1 MVEFMTS
8 YTPSMDLFRE
18 EPIAPMEKVD
28 ADIEKPIIPISE
40 IGTTSIDAGEG
51 NILQEL
57 EKNIKMGTK
66 KIQIVFSGR
75 GGSGVTAGGGPSLYG
90 KDVRTSLY
98 EKAKATGV
106 QLVGVELSPAVIS
119 GLAGFDPQSGRLSE
133 ERRQQDLKKV
143 RDAVRFAADVS
154 KGGCVDLWSQE
165 FSRNI
170 YDASWNDKSK
180 VKNKDDEK
188 WAGMFYDYSPDELKK
203 PAELE
208 KEGKQQSRLLRY
220 LIDDRNGEPIKQSA
234 VYSGEKTQEVRYMT
248 AEDYERQYGTKII
261 GQNRGGKRLDKGDH
275 VDINGNYVDIINP
288 ESVGKLIPYMDPEK
302 HQFATQ
308 DLTWEQVLDRTKTFN
323 EKYAEKGK
331 EVTPEEYLYKQRLE
345 VQKALYKGQSL
356 YYSSEVENL
365 YDKLKELNDLKA
377 LTEDIKG
384 NMDKDQKQRWI
395 RDTVL
400 PKLAGAIR
408 GGLNEREVERLTQMD
423 PAKAV
428 QDAIQRT
435 QNTLNG
441 FQEQA
446 TAQRVQQAEVEEVEK
461 HITTP
466 HKFGL
471 KRSVDSYSD
480 AGIDALKVTKER
492 KLDKPVYIGPELGWA
507 SESYGGHPDEFI
519 ELIKESRK
527 KMAEKLVKTE
537 GYSENA
543 AEEAAKSHIKGMV
556 DTSHLAMWFKHFK
569 KKDGWTDEKHLK
581 EFNEWMKE
589 QGKKIAKAGVA
600 GGVQVVDTITGEHSH
615 LPAGQGIFDVAGFV
629 KVMKEE
635 GFKGDIIA
643 EGHEEDTMRIGQG
656 RILTE
661 TWRAFGSNI
670 AGVGHGPTGLRGW
683 GGIQHSYF
691 GQVMPPTYV
700 VGAYAPSN
708 EWSLWSETP
717 FE

>member
-1 MVEFMTS
+1 
-8 YTPSMDLFRE
+8 MDLFRE
-18 EPIAPMEKVD
+18 QPITPTEKVE

-90 KDVRTSLY
+90 KDVRTSLF

-106 QLVGVELSPAVIS
+106 ELVGVELSPAVIS

-170 YDASWNDKSK
+170 YDAAWNDKNR
-180 VKNKDDEK
+180 VKNKYEGIDDKK
-188 WAGMFYDYSPDELKK
+188 WAGMFYDYSADEHKS
-203 PAELE
+203 AEELA
-208 KEGKQQSRLLRY
+208 KEGKQPSRLLRY
-220 LIDDRNGEPIKQSA
+220 LIDDRSGEPIRQSA
-234 VYSGEKTQEVRYMT
+234 VYSGETTHEVRYMT
-248 AEDYERQYGTKII
+248 ASDYEKQYGEKIV
-261 GQNRGGKRLDKGDH
+261 GKKRGGKELRADDH
-275 VDINGNYVDIINP
+275 VDIEGNYVDIIDP
-288 ESVGKLIPYMDPEK
+288 ASVHKLVPYMDPEK
-302 HQFATQ
+302 HQFDTRE
-308 DLTWEQVLDRTKTFN
+308 LTWEKVMDRTKTYN
-323 EKYAEKGK
+323 EKYAGDNP
-331 EVTPEEYLYKQRLE
+331 VTPEEYLYKQRLA
-345 VQKALYKGQSL
+345 VQKALYNGQSL
-356 YYSSEVENL
+356 YYSREVESL
-365 YDKLKELNDLKA
+365 HDRLKELHDLKR
-377 LTEDIKG
+377 LTAEMQN
-384 NMDKDQKQRWI
+384 NMTDEQKRRWI
-395 RDTVL
+395 RETVV
-400 PKLAGAIR
+400 PKLGP
-408 GGLNEREVERLTQMD
+408 REVVSDREIDRLTKLK
-423 PAKAV
+423 PEEAV
-428 QDAIQRT
+428 QDIIYRT

-446 TAQRVQQAEVEEVEK
+446 TAQKVQQAEVEQIEK

-466 HKFGL
+466 FKFGL
-471 KRSVDSYSD
+471 KRSVDSYSE

-519 ELIKESRK
+519 QLIEESRK
-527 KMAEKLVKTE
+527 AMAEKLVKKE
-537 GYSENA
+537 GYSEQA
-543 AEEAAKSHIKGMV
+543 AKEAAKNHIKGMV

-569 KKDGWTDEKHLK
+569 KKDDWTDEKHLK
-581 EFNEWMKE
+581 EFNTWMKE
-589 QGKKIAKAGVA
+589 QGRKIAKAGVA
-600 GGVQVVDTITGEHSH
+600 GGVQVVDTMTGEHSH
-615 LPAGQGIFDVAGFV
+615 LPAGQGQFDVAGFV

-635 GFKGDIIA
+635 GFNGQIIA

-661 TWRAFGSNI
+661 TWRAFGSNV
-670 AGVGHGPTGLRGW
+670 ASVGHGPMGLRGW

-691 GQVMPPTYV
+691 GQVTPPTYI